1 MLKLLSSLEIGD
13 TINITSMC
21 KVSHD
26 SYMTA
31 TTRWLYGENRHRTI
45 TMIEEEITSS
55 LLQLHK
61 VFSFSTCYDLSEAY
75 QGIENL
81 TLTYQGDKEAVIRL
95 RKCMEAIEK
104 YLQSV
109 GHMNLLEIKKNSKK
123 TTWRRFNALLMS
135 RPNLLKT
142 KWMKKLAWRII
153 NVTCIAGGKIL
164 EPLLEDANRRS
175 KALKF
180 VGPLAFKYLFFG
192 YYSKTK
198 FLNLILKV
206 ILFSISQI

>member
-13 TINITSMC
+13 TINISTMS

-31 TTRWLYGENRHRTI
+31 TTRWFYGENRHRTL
-45 TMIEEEITSS
+45 TLIEEEITST

-61 VFSFSTCYDLSEAY
+61 VFSFSICYDLSEAY

-81 TLTYQGDKEAVIRL
+81 SFTYQNDKDVVIRL

-109 GHMNLLEIKKNSKK
+109 GHMNLLEIKKNSNL
-123 TTWRRFNALLMS
+123 TTWKRFNVLLMN

-142 KWMKKLAWRII
+142 KWMKKLAWRILNI
-153 NVTCIAGGKIL
+153 SCIAGGKIL
-164 EPLLEDANRRS
+164 EPLLEDANRRT

-180 VGPLAFKYLFFG
+180 VGPMAMKYIFFA

>member
-13 TINITSMC
+13 TINITTMS

-31 TTRWLYGENRHRTI
+31 TTRWLYGENRHRTM
-45 TMIEEEITSS
+45 TMIEEEITST

-61 VFSFSTCYDLSEAY
+61 VFSFSSCYDLSEAY

-81 TLTYQGDKEAVIRL
+81 SITYQGDKEIVTRL
-95 RKCMEAIEK
+95 RKCMEAISK
-104 YLQSV
+104 YLESV
-109 GHMNLLEIKKNSKK
+109 GHINLLEIKKNSKS
-123 TTWRRFNALLMS
+123 TTWKRFYALLMS
-135 RPNLLKT
+135 KPNLIRT
-142 KWMKKLAWRII
+142 KWMKKLAWRIV
-153 NVTCIAGGKIL
+153 NVCCIAGGKIL
-164 EPLLEDANRRS
+164 EPLLEDANKRS
-175 KALKF
+175 KAMKF
-180 VGPLAFKYLFFG
+180 VGPLALKYLLLG

-206 ILFSISQI
+206 ILFSISSI

>member
-13 TINITSMC
+13 TINISTMS

-61 VFSFSTCYDLSEAY
+61 VFSFSICYDLSEAY

-81 TLTYQGDKEAVIRL
+81 TLTYQGDKESITRL
-95 RKCMEAIEK
+95 RKCLEAIEK

-109 GHMNLLEIKKNSKK
+109 GHMNLLEIKKNENQ
-123 TTWRRFNALLMS
+123 TTWRRFNALLMK

-142 KWMKKLAWRII
+142 KWMSKLAWRIV

-180 VGPLAFKYLFFG
+180 VGPLALKYLFFG
-192 YYSKTK
+192 FYSKTK

>member
-13 TINITSMC
+13 TINITTMS

-45 TMIEEEITSS
+45 TMIEEEITST

-61 VFSFSTCYDLSEAY
+61 VFSFSSCYDLSEAY

-81 TLTYQGDKEAVIRL
+81 SITYQSDKEIVTRL
-95 RKCMEAIEK
+95 RKCMEAISK
-104 YLQSV
+104 YLESV
-109 GHMNLLEIKKNSKK
+109 GHANLLEIKKNSKS
-123 TTWRRFNALLMS
+123 TTWKRFNALLMS
-135 RPNLLKT
+135 RPNLIRT
-142 KWMKKLAWRII
+142 KWMKKLAWRIV
-153 NVTCIAGGKIL
+153 NVCFIAGGKVL
-164 EPLLEDANRRS
+164 EPLLEDANKRS
-175 KALKF
+175 KAMKF
-180 VGPLAFKYLFFG
+180 LGPLALKYLLLG

>member
-13 TINITSMC
+13 TINISTMS

-81 TLTYQGDKEAVIRL
+81 CLTYQGDKEVVPRL

-109 GHMNLLEIKKNSKK
+109 GHLNLLEIKKNSKQ
-123 TTWRRFNALLMS
+123 TTWRRFNALMLS

-142 KWMKKLAWRII
+142 KWMKKLAWRIV
-153 NVTCIAGGKIL
+153 NVTCIASGKIL
-164 EPLLEDANRRS
+164 EPLLEDANRRG

-180 VGPLAFKYLFFG
+180 VGPLALKYLLFG